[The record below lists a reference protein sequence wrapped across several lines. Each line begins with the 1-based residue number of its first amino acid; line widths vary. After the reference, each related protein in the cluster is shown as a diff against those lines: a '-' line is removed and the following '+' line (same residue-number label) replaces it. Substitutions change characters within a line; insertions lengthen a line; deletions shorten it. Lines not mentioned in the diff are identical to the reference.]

1 MTEQSVKFHSYDEVC
16 SRPAFDPT
24 YEISPSNFKGLIGT
38 YLFRDDQ
45 ICQVRTDKRDMS
57 SEAQKWMAWYN

>member
-38 YLFRDDQ
+38 YLFGTIRS
-45 ICQVRTDKRDMS
+45 VRCVLTKGYVVRS
-57 SEAQKWMAWYN
+57 TKWMAWYN